1 MEFRETKAIYLQI
14 ADRICEEILTG
25 IYAEDERI
33 PSVREYAAK
42 VEVNVNTMIRSFEN
56 LQNNGIIYN
65 RRGIGYFVAPG
76 ARQAIQ
82 NIRKRQFLQ
91 EEMPIFFRQARLI
104 GMTPEELSTEYTNY
118 LNCSEL

>member
-65 RRGIGYFVAPG
+65 RRGIGYFVATG